1 MILVA
6 VFVFCIYIR
15 IIGGV
20 VWLEEGRGRQHV
32 GFGRCLRGRSGCAEV
47 SGAGGG
53 REAGDS
59 LPRQA
64 LHQLEQYHQAIQQHQ
79 RHQALCQHQQ
89 ANTKL

>member
-20 VWLEEGRGRQHV
+20 VWLGRGRQHV
-32 GFGRCLRGRSGCAEV
+32 GFGRWRGRSGCAEV

-59 LPRQA
+59 LPHQA

-79 RHQALCQHQQ
+79 HHQALCQP

>member
-32 GFGRCLRGRSGCAEV
+32 GFGRWGAGALAARRSVEQE
-47 SGAGGG
+47 GGG
-53 REAGDS
+53 RL
-59 LPRQA
+59 LPHQA
-64 LHQLEQYHQAIQQHQ
+64 LHQLEQHHQAIQQHQ
-79 RHQALCQHQQ
+79 HHQALCQP